1 MRDARALQKF
11 VFDTVFDGE
20 GDVIAHTPRPRRVI
34 PAEEVEQI
42 RAEAYAAGERSVVAQ
57 AETASAAAL
66 QQVAALLQ
74 QALPTLQAVAHEH
87 RIGAA
92 ELALAAGR
100 RIADAALDR
109 FPEQPAAAA
118 LAALA
123 REIEA
128 APRLT
133 VETSPDLAERL
144 QTTLAETASAVG
156 YAGQITVRAGAMASA
171 AFTFDWG
178 DGRAAFDPEAAARR
192 VADALE
198 NALAADGLHG
208 EPLPIVESP

>member
-1 MRDARALQKF
+1 MSQSAPQKF

-20 GDVIAHTPRPRRVI
+20 GDVIAHTPRPRKVI
-34 PAEEVEQI
+34 PAEEVDKI
-42 RAEAYAAGERSVVAQ
+42 RAEAYAAGERSAVAQ
-57 AETASAAAL
+57 AEAAAAEAL
-66 QQVAALLQ
+66 QQIAAQ
-74 QALPTLQAVAHEH
+74 VRQAMPTLQAVAHEH
-87 RIGAA
+87 RIGSAA
-92 ELALAAGR
+92 LALAAAR
-100 RIADAALDR
+100 KIADAALDR

-133 VETSPDLAERL
+133 VEAAPELAERL
-144 QTTLAETASAVG
+144 QATLTEMASAVG
-156 YAGQITVRAGAMASA
+156 YGGQVTVKPAAAMGAA

-178 DGRAAFDPEAAARR
+178 DGRASFDPEAAAQR
-192 VADALE
+192 VADALQ

-208 EPLPIVESP
+208 EPLPFVESP